1 MASDNKDRRAAATAQ
16 VELLVVRLWFLETR
30 YPGVVE
36 RAVRA
41 FEQEAGTEPGAR
53 EAIAIVRARFGLRQS
68 P

>member
-1 MASDNKDRRAAATAQ
+1 MASDGEGRRAAVTAQ

-36 RAVRA
+36 RAVRE
-41 FEQEAGTEPGAR
+41 FEREAGAQPGAR
-53 EAIAIVRARFGLRQS
+53 EAIAVVRARFGLRQS